1 MKIPENLV
9 AADMQEVRA
18 ENHSGLLNL
27 GLSTARNYMMTETKS
42 IQQGYGWS
50 W

>member
-18 ENHSGLLNL
+18 ENHNLLNL

-42 IQQGYGWS
+42 IQQGYG
-50 W
+50 